1 MVLAVHLFGDRG
13 EMNTGEIA
21 GAGSPPVGR
30 GGRAGD
36 HDRGQ
41 FAEGLSNVGRSPET
55 RDVTAQPAGTEK
67 DRFTSLDALALA
79 REVRALGRAHVDKFF
94 DAGPDA
100 FAVSIRAVGAGR
112 RELLLVLGRYGAL
125 LDKGVDHAEEP
136 GPLARELRRLL
147 SGSIISE
154 VPDPAGER
162 HLELLLTRPDTT
174 EPLRLAVELFGTGN
188 LIVARGDR
196 IVAVA
201 HPKAWAHRT
210 VRIGSDYLPPPSRGN
225 PWARTVAELE
235 AALGSSRTDRAST
248 LAARL
253 GFGGPLAEELLVR
266 AGLEG
271 GVPAPTDARESAPR
285 LHRAL
290 SELLAELGDQPRGYL
305 YRREGV
311 LFDVE
316 PFRSQRW
323 AAAGAELEEVAS
335 FSEAAHTFFT
345 SLAPK
350 EPSVPPDPMAEA
362 RAELMRHRVQQE
374 KAVAGLAAEAEA
386 RIREGDAIFAHYG
399 EAEAARAEAERSQVT
414 EDRIEASLGEAQV
427 PLWVRKP
434 LQVSAQALYEEG
446 KRAQSKLA
454 GARGA
459 IEETDRKLA
468 ELPSQPAVIAGPR
481 PAEAVARKAYWFER
495 YRWFLSS
502 EGILV
507 IGGRDAA
514 SNDLIVRRYLKSKD
528 LYVHADIHGA
538 PSVIVKHPET
548 GAATAGPVTL
558 SEAGQ
563 FSVAFSKAWRAGLAS
578 TSAFWVTSEQVSKA
592 AASGEFVARGAW
604 VIHGTKNLLKDL
616 PTELGLGTIEYQG
629 AELWCAAPPSALRSR
644 GRVRVRIVPGEER
657 DRPEVEISLSSELGL
672 SRSRI
677 QSLLPAGGVKVLRT

>member
-1 MVLAVHLFGDRG
+1 MS
-13 EMNTGEIA
+13 T
-21 GAGSPPVGR
+21 
-30 GGRAGD
+30 
-36 HDRGQ
+36 Q
-41 FAEGLSNVGRSPET
+41 PE
-55 RDVTAQPAGTEK
+55 GTEK

-79 REVRALGRAHVDKFF
+79 REVRALGRAHVDKIF
-94 DAGPDA
+94 DVGPDA
-100 FAVSIRAVGAGR
+100 FAVSIRAAGAGR

-125 LDKGVDHAEEP
+125 LDKGVEHAEEP
-136 GPLARELRRLL
+136 GPLAREMRRLL
-147 SGSIISE
+147 SGSIISD

-162 HLELLLTRPDTT
+162 HLELLLTRPDTP

-210 VRIGSDYLPPPSRGN
+210 VRIGSDYRPPPTRGN

-253 GFGGPLAEELLVR
+253 GFGGPIAEELLVR
-266 AGLEG
+266 AGIEG
-271 GVPAPTDARESAPR
+271 GVPAPSDAREAAPR

-305 YRREGV
+305 YRREGT

-323 AAAGAELEEVAS
+323 AAAGADLEERSS
-335 FSEAAHTFFT
+335 FSEAAHTFFS

-350 EPSVPPDPMAEA
+350 ESAAPPDPMAEA
-362 RAELMRHRVQQE
+362 RAELMRHRAQQE
-374 KAVAGLAAEAEA
+374 QAVAGLAAEAEQRNGEA
-386 RIREGDAIFAHYG
+386 DAIYAHYTD
-399 EAEAARAEAERSQVT
+399 AESIRAEAERAQVA
-414 EDRIEASLGEAQV
+414 EDRIEATLGEVRV
-427 PLWVRKP
+427 PLWVRRP
-434 LQVSAQALYEEG
+434 LDASARALYEEA
-446 KRAQSKLA
+446 KRAQAKLA
-454 GARGA
+454 GARAA
-459 IEETDRKLA
+459 IEETDRRLLD
-468 ELPSQPAVIAGPR
+468 LPTQPPPSVGPR
-481 PAEAVARKAYWFER
+481 VAEPAARKPYWFER

-514 SNDLIVRRYLKSKD
+514 SNDLIVRRYLKSMD

-538 PSVIVKHPET
+538 PSVIIKHPET
-548 GAATAGPVTL
+548 GGATAGPATL
-558 SEAGQ
+558 HEAGQ

-592 AASGEFVARGAW
+592 AASGEYVARGAW
-604 VIHGTKNLLKDL
+604 VIHGTKNLLRDL
-616 PTELGLGTIEYQG
+616 PTELGIGTIEYQG
-629 AELWCAAPPSALRSR
+629 AELWCAAPPSALRAR
-644 GRVRVRIVPGEER
+644 GRVRVRIEPGEER
-657 DRPEVEISLSSELGL
+657 ERPEVEVSLASELGI
-672 SRSRI
+672 SRSRL
-677 QSLLPAGGVKVLRT
+677 QALLPAGGVKVLRT

>member
-1 MVLAVHLFGDRG
+1 VA
-13 EMNTGEIA
+13 TQ
-21 GAGSPPVGR
+21 P
-30 GGRAGD
+30 
-36 HDRGQ
+36 
-41 FAEGLSNVGRSPET
+41 EGP
-55 RDVTAQPAGTEK
+55 QK

-79 REVRALGRAHVDKFF
+79 REVRALGRAHVDKIF
-94 DAGPDA
+94 DAGVEA
-100 FAVSIRAVGAGR
+100 FGVSLRAAGSGR
-112 RELLLVLGRYGAL
+112 RELLLVLGRYGAM
-125 LDKGVDHAEEP
+125 LDRGVEHAEEP
-136 GPLARELRRLL
+136 GPLAREMRRLL
-147 SGSIISE
+147 SGSIISD

-162 HLELLLTRPDTT
+162 NLEMILTRPDSA
-174 EPLRLAVELFGTGN
+174 EPLRLAVEFFGTGN

-210 VRIGSDYLPPPSRGN
+210 VRIGSDYRPPPTRGN
-225 PWARTVAELE
+225 PWARTVSELE

-253 GFGGPLAEELLVR
+253 GFGGPIAEELLVR
-266 AGLEG
+266 AELSGAA
-271 GVPAPTDARESAPR
+271 PAPTEAREAAPR

-290 SELLAELGDQPRGYL
+290 SELLAELGDRPRGYL
-305 YRREGV
+305 YRRDGV

-323 AAAGAELEEVAS
+323 TAAGAEMESTES
-335 FSEAAHTFFT
+335 FSEAAHRYFT

-350 EPSVPPDPMAEA
+350 EPSTPPDPMDAA
-362 RAELMRHRVQQE
+362 RAELLRHRAQQE
-374 KAVAGLAAEAEA
+374 QAVAALAAEADQRNREA
-386 RIREGDAIFAHYG
+386 DAIYAHYT
-399 EAEAARAEAERSQVT
+399 EAETIRSEAERSQAA
-414 EDRIEASLGEAQV
+414 DDKIEATLGEVRV
-427 PLWVRKP
+427 PIWIRRP
-434 LQVSAQALYEEG
+434 LDASARALYEEA

-459 IEETDRKLA
+459 IEETDRKLGEVVSRPVPATLAPGA
-468 ELPSQPAVIAGPR
+468 EPT
-481 PAEAVARKAYWFER
+481 ARKPHWFER

-548 GAATAGPVTL
+548 GASAGPVTL
-558 SEAGQ
+558 AEAGQ

-604 VIHGTKNLLKDL
+604 VIHGTKNVLRDL
-616 PTELGLGTIEYQG
+616 PTELGVGTVEYQG
-629 AELWCAAPPSALRSR
+629 AELWCAAPPSALRAR

-657 DRPEVEISLSSELGL
+657 ERPEVEISLSSELGI
-672 SRSRI
+672 SRSRL
-677 QSLLPAGGVKVLRT
+677 QALLPAGGVKVLRT

>member
-1 MVLAVHLFGDRG
+1 VSTPSG
-13 EMNTGEIA
+13 
-21 GAGSPPVGR
+21 
-30 GGRAGD
+30 
-36 HDRGQ
+36 
-41 FAEGLSNVGRSPET
+41 
-55 RDVTAQPAGTEK
+55 GTEK

-79 REVRALGRAHVDKFF
+79 REIRALGRAHVDKIF
-94 DAGPDA
+94 DVAPDS
-100 FAVSIRAVGAGR
+100 FAISLRPPGAGR
-112 RELLLVLGRYGAL
+112 QELLLVLGKYGAL
-125 LDKGVDHAEEP
+125 LDKGVEHAEEP
-136 GPLARELRRLL
+136 GPLAREMRRLL
-147 SGSIISE
+147 SGSVLSD

-162 HLELLLTRPDTT
+162 HLELLLTRPDTA

-210 VRIGSDYLPPPSRGN
+210 VRIGSDYRPPPSRGN
-225 PWARTVAELE
+225 PWTRTVAELE
-235 AALGSSRTDRAST
+235 AALGSSRTDRVST

-253 GFGGPLAEELLVR
+253 GFGGPIAEELLVR
-266 AGLEG
+266 AELAG
-271 GVPAPTDARESAPR
+271 GVAAPTDAREVAPR

-290 SELLAELGDQPRGYL
+290 SELLAELGDRPRGYL
-305 YRREGV
+305 YRRGGE

-316 PFRSQRW
+316 PFRSKRW
-323 AAAGAELEEVAS
+323 AAAGAELDEMSS
-335 FSEAAHTFFT
+335 FSEAAHRFFT

-350 EPSVPPDPMAEA
+350 EPTTPPDPMADA
-362 RAELMRHRVQQE
+362 RAELMRHRAQQE
-374 KAVAGLAAEAEA
+374 QAVAGLAAEAGQRNHEA
-386 RIREGDAIFAHYG
+386 DAIYAHYS
-399 EAEAARAEAERSQVT
+399 EAETIRAEAERAQVV
-414 EDRIEASLGEAQV
+414 EDRIEATLGDVRV
-427 PLWVRKP
+427 PLWVRRP
-434 LQVSAQALYEEG
+434 LDASARALYEEA

-468 ELPSQPAVIAGPR
+468 ELPTRPLAPSGPR
-481 PAEAVARKAYWFER
+481 VAEPVARKPYWFER

-548 GAATAGPVTL
+548 GNATAGPLTL
-558 SEAGQ
+558 AEAGQ

-604 VIHGTKNLLKDL
+604 VIHGTKNLLRDL

-644 GRVRVRIVPGEER
+644 GRVRVRVVPGEER
-657 DRPEVEISLSSELGL
+657 DRPELEVALASELGI
-672 SRSRI
+672 SRSRL
-677 QSLLPAGGVKVLRT
+677 QALLPAGGVKVLRT